1 MSHLEHTVEHM
12 TTTYPFTTQNSAPS
26 TEALNTQF
34 AQSAQFAE
42 RFEPPPGFTTTTAP
56 ATEVLVPDAF
66 GRWDPG
72 QQRGYLAQRAINAAE
87 GRTVVYAYACVRRAT
102 EHDEQR
108 DPLDTAATMVGA
120 SMALSRRGAFR
131 LVTTAV
137 ELIERLP
144 RTAALLT
151 TGWIGAQAAHAIA
164 EETALVEDTLIP
176 ELDRR
181 ICEGLAPTRRRT
193 HPPRIGPLRKML
205 SKHVAACD
213 PVGADARAQQTRRD
227 QNVRMTPISGDHA
240 RITATLTAVDAI
252 EIADRIEAL
261 VRTVSADDPRTS
273 GQLRAAGLLAL
284 SRGWTCLPEPD
295 GSHPTD
301 PAAQEAARRVIIHSY
316 DDGDPDFRGLFL
328 TGYGPVTGYTADEL
342 QRMARRRLDA
352 LDTLGD
358 PDSEAARRY
367 SPSEA
372 LSHFCRGRDG
382 TCVFPGCQTPADKTD
397 LDHIIPFD
405 HDEPGRGGHTTSD
418 DLGCL
423 CRTHH
428 RLKTEGLWAYY
439 RNTEG
444 VYVWI
449 HGPNH
454 PDRDPGTRIMSV
466 PNGPLAQFAAPR
478 HPERSCLQQESAE
491 AGRTGDGI
499 AGAGRR
505 PHRRQRRH
513 TERRYLRAQAEQ
525 RLRPTG
531 GSAEQPPGQQGRS
544 AA

>member
-1 MSHLEHTVEHM
+1 M
-12 TTTYPFTTQNSAPS
+12 TTTHSFTTQNPGSSSGDP
-26 TEALNTQF
+26 TPTF
-34 AQSAQFAE
+34 AHS
-42 RFEPPPGFTTTTAP
+42 FETPPGFITTTAP
-56 ATEVLVPDAF
+56 AVDVLVPEAF
-66 GRWDPG
+66 RRWDPG

-87 GRTVVYAYACVRRAT
+87 GGTVVYAYACVRRAT

-151 TGWIGAQAAHAIA
+151 TGWIGIHAAHAIA
-164 EETALVEDTLIP
+164 EETALVEDTLIS
-176 ELDRR
+176 ELDQR

-205 SKHVAACD
+205 SKHVASCD

-227 QNVRMTPISGDHA
+227 QNVRMTPVSGDHA
-240 RITATLTAVDAI
+240 RITATLTAVDAL

-261 VRTVSADDPRTS
+261 VRTASADDSRTI

-284 SRGWTCLPEPD
+284 SRGWTGLPEPD
-295 GSHPTD
+295 GNHPTD
-301 PAAQEAARRVIIHSY
+301 PAAQDAVRRVIIHSY

-328 TGYGPVTGYTADEL
+328 TRYGPVTGYTADEL

-352 LDTLGD
+352 LDTFAD
-358 PDSEAARRY
+358 PDSESAHRY

-372 LSHFCRGRDG
+372 LSLFCRGRDG
-382 TCVFPGCQTPADKTD
+382 TCVFPGCQTPADKAD
-397 LDHIIPFD
+397 LDHIIPFN
-405 HDEPGRGGHTTSD
+405 HDAPDQGGRTTSD
-418 DLGCL
+418 DLGSL

-439 RNTEG
+439 RNKEG

-454 PDRDPGTRIMSV
+454 PDRDAGTRIMSV
-466 PNGPLAQFAAPR
+466 PSGPLAQFAAPR
-478 HPERSCLQQESAE
+478 HPARSRLQQESAE
-491 AGRTGDGI
+491 AGRTGDGV
-499 AGAGRR
+499 AGARSR
-505 PHRRQRRH
+505 PHKRQRRDA
-513 TERRYLRAQAEQ
+513 ERRYLRAQADQ
-525 RLRPTG
+525 RLRATS
-531 GSAEQPPGQQGRS
+531 GSAEQPPGQRGRS